1 MEELKR
7 QVARARRRMN
17 FAQFVR
23 LVSWSLTAAL
33 AVAVI
38 GLAIPRIWAIGVSA
52 DIWNWS
58 WIGGAA
64 ATGLVVGWTIA
75 FLRRRGDLEAAIE
88 IDRRF
93 GLKER
98 VSSSLS
104 LSEAERQTDFGQ
116 ALLSD
121 ASRRVERIDVR
132 EQFAVPMTWRT
143 LLPLAPALAMF
154 AVVFFVPL
162 AQPKVTASPET
173 PQAFK
178 ERTKK
183 AATKL
188 EEKILQQ
195 KKEAAEK
202 GLKDAEAAL
211 DELARAAQKLK
222 SGDAL
227 DRKETMVKLND
238 MAKELQKRKNEL
250 AGSDQFKKQLEDL
263 KDLEKGP
270 ADKLAEALKEGEL
283 GEAAKEMKNLIDK
296 LKNGELDKEDAQK
309 LGKQLEQV
317 QKKIEE
323 MQAKHEQKK
332 QELQDQL
339 NEAKKN
345 GDPAEAAKLQEQLDK
360 LKAQD
365 KQMNGAMKKMAD
377 KLGKAAQ
384 QLKEGNPGEQKAAA
398 ENLQE
403 MADELQEM
411 QDQLAEMEGL
421 DEMLDELEDA
431 KNAMN
436 CDKCNGAGCK
446 ACQGKGNRPGE
457 GQGDGENDGPPGEGL
472 GKGQGKGARPE
483 EENATKG
490 YNARERGKVGK
501 GKSQRTGDA
510 DGPNIPGRAKQATSE
525 EVTASLAQDP
535 DPIDDIALPRD
546 QRNHSKEYFEKL
558 LDGE

>member
-1 MEELKR
+1 MEEIKR

-17 FAQFVR
+17 LAQFLR
-23 LVSWSLTAAL
+23 MVSWSLTAAL
-33 AVAVI
+33 AVALI
-38 GLAIPRIWAIGVSA
+38 GVAIPRIWAISVA
-52 DIWNWS
+52 PEAWNWS

-64 ATGLVVGWTIA
+64 ATGLIVGWIIA
-75 FLRRRGDLEAAIE
+75 FVRRRGDLEAAIE
-88 IDRRF
+88 LDRRY

-104 LSEAERQTDFGQ
+104 LTAEERQSDFGQ

-121 ASRRVERIDVR
+121 AARRVQRIDVR
-132 EQFAVPMTWRT
+132 EHFAVPMTWRT

-154 AVVFFVPL
+154 AVLFFVPL
-162 AQPKVTASPET
+162 AESKVTASPDS
-173 PQAFK
+173 PQQSK
-178 ERTKK
+178 ERAKK
-183 AATKL
+183 AVTEL
-188 EEKILQQ
+188 EKKIELQ

-211 DELARAAQKLK
+211 DELARQAQKLK
-222 SGDAL
+222 SDNAI
-227 DRKETMVKLND
+227 DRKEAMVKLND

-250 AGSDQFKKQLEDL
+250 AGNEQFKKQLEEL

-270 ADKLAEALKEGEL
+270 GDKLGEALKDGDL
-283 GEAAKEMKNLIDK
+283 SEAAKEMKHLIDK
-296 LKNGELDKEDAQK
+296 LKNGELDKEDAKK
-309 LGKQLEQV
+309 LANQLEAV

-323 MQAKHEQKK
+323 MRAEHEKKK
-332 QELQDQL
+332 QELNDQIE
-339 NEAKKN
+339 EAKKN
-345 GDPAEAAKLQEQLDK
+345 GNPAEAAKLQEKLDK

-384 QLKEGNPGEQKAAA
+384 QLKEGKPSDQQAAA
-398 ENLQE
+398 QDLQE
-403 MADELQEM
+403 MADELEEM

-421 DEMLDELEDA
+421 DEMMDELEDA

-436 CDKCNGAGCK
+436 CDKCNGKGCK
-446 ACQGKGNRPGE
+446 ACQGK

-483 EENATKG
+483 EENDTKS
-490 YNARERGKVGK
+490 YKARERGKVDK
-501 GKSQRTGDA
+501 GKSERIGDA
-510 DGPNIPGRAKQATSE
+510 TGPNIAGRAKQATSE
-525 EVTASLAQDP
+525 EVSASLAKDP
-535 DPIDDIALPRD
+535 DPIDETGLPRD

-558 LDGE
+558 LEGK